1 MKYNLSHSILCNAN
15 VIEVYEVFHKIE
27 KWPIYFTPCQKVKIL
42 IEKDNFRRIE
52 ISALV
57 NGEEKTWISEQII
70 FSSIFGINTVIIKP
84 MPGVQEMNVFWRAI
98 KITSEV
104 SLLLLEHEY
113 NLIDNNKIE
122 DTTIFSFDNVENYVK
137 TAIDN
142 NSNTELMDIK
152 NIAEKK
158 MEVNKGSCVHS
169 IICNSNIDSIYDLI
183 CDTKKWIGIFPSCIN
198 SEVLELRD
206 NEEIVK
212 ITVLQNLKEISW
224 VTKRNYISDIY
235 KINYELLN
243 PMPFMHDMR
252 GSWRVIPISKDKCI
266 LSVERHWII
275 SNNFDNYPDKVS
287 SLDEAN
293 EFVKSFVDNNSISEM
308 EIIKAYVEDKQIPI
322 YFSSFYRVNGN
333 INRLYEYLA
342 NINLWNQLEHC
353 ESIEVI
359 YEDDSYQEFI
369 MNVKGLNGTEFIR
382 SVRNLNREN
391 YSITYFQPLPPSILG
406 MHHGGWKI
414 IEEDNNKLKVK
425 IWHKITI
432 KENTLNEIGVID
444 KITRQEKIIKTILN
458 NTKKTIDRF
467 INL

>member
-158 MEVNKGSCVHS
+158 M
-169 IICNSNIDSIYDLI
+169 
-183 CDTKKWIGIFPSCIN
+183 
-198 SEVLELRD
+198 
-206 NEEIVK
+206 
-212 ITVLQNLKEISW
+212 
-224 VTKRNYISDIY
+224 
-235 KINYELLN
+235 
-243 PMPFMHDMR
+243 
-252 GSWRVIPISKDKCI
+252 
-266 LSVERHWII
+266 
-275 SNNFDNYPDKVS
+275 
-287 SLDEAN
+287 
-293 EFVKSFVDNNSISEM
+293 
-308 EIIKAYVEDKQIPI
+308 
-322 YFSSFYRVNGN
+322 
-333 INRLYEYLA
+333 
-342 NINLWNQLEHC
+342 
-353 ESIEVI
+353 
-359 YEDDSYQEFI
+359 
-369 MNVKGLNGTEFIR
+369 
-382 SVRNLNREN
+382 
-391 YSITYFQPLPPSILG
+391 
-406 MHHGGWKI
+406 
-414 IEEDNNKLKVK
+414 
-425 IWHKITI
+425 
-432 KENTLNEIGVID
+432 
-444 KITRQEKIIKTILN
+444 
-458 NTKKTIDRF
+458 
-467 INL
+467 